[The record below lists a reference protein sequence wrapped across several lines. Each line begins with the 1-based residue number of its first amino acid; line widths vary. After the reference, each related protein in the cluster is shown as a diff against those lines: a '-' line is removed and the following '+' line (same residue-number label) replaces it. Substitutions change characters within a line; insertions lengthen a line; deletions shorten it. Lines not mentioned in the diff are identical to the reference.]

1 MRALCGAGA
10 AAGRGCRL
18 GHNAAPSSADA
29 SAVPNALL
37 DTIETTTGAK
47 PVFSVIWL
55 HGLGA
60 DGHDFAPIVPELVR
74 KEWPALRFV
83 FPHAPVMPITI
94 NNGHAMRAWY
104 DIVSLD
110 FSKVREDAAGV
121 RRSIADVDALVAR
134 ERDRGVPPNRIILA
148 GFSQGGAITLAAGLR
163 REQPFLGLAALS
175 TYLPLAADTHAEAT
189 TKGLATPV
197 FMAHGTQDPVVPF
210 AAGQKSADALKA
222 LGMDVALRRYPMPHS
237 VCAEEIRDLGDW
249 MTARFAG

>member
-1 MRALCGAGA
+1 M
-10 AAGRGCRL
+10 
-18 GHNAAPSSADA
+18 
-29 SAVPNALL
+29 L

-74 KEWPALRFV
+74 REWPALRFV

-110 FSKVREDAAGV
+110 FSKVREDAVGV
-121 RRSIADVDALVAR
+121 RRAIGEVETLVGR
-134 ERDRGVPPNRIILA
+134 ERDRGVPAQRIVLA
-148 GFSQGGAITLAAGLR
+148 GFSQGGAVALAAGLR
-163 REQPFLGLAALS
+163 REQPFLGIAALS
-175 TYLPLAADTHAEAT
+175 TYLPLAADTASEAT
-189 TKGLATPV
+189 PKGLATPL
-197 FMAHGTQDPVVPF
+197 FMAHGTQDAVVPL
-210 AAGQKSADALKA
+210 AAGQKSAEVLKG

-237 VCAEEIRDLGDW
+237 VCADEVRDLSDW
-249 MTARFAG
+249 MGARFAGA